1 MQSMLD
7 SLGSTLTKTTI
18 NDFFTRY
25 NKNPETDELSLDE
38 SITALEHAMTRP
50 TSEKKLANTDLTGV
64 GTGTA
69 TPSLNFNDLPP
80 FDGAA
85 QPLELTG
92 LDAPTEQSAHLAA
105 QGEPLPETL
114 RESNQRVLPGQS
126 TPSRQVSEDDS
137 HTGAVPSHPSNSHS
151 SSSTTSDMS
160 DLEGF
165 TSSSAVERVINIKT
179 CPLCH
184 QPRLS
189 NKAEMD
195 MVTHL
200 AVCASSDWNRVNRL
214 VVGNYVTASQAQRKW
229 YTNVVTK
236 VSSGAYQ
243 LGAVSAAIVDEI
255 CCKTNLP
262 GCRTLQI

>member
-1 MQSMLD
+1 MLD

-18 NDFFTRY
+18 NDFFTR
-25 NKNPETDELSLDE
+25 NSKNPETDELSLDE
-38 SITALEHAMTRP
+38 SIVALEHAMTRP
-50 TSEKKLANTDLTGV
+50 ASEKELVGGNGASVATG
-64 GTGTA
+64 A
-69 TPSLNFNDLPP
+69 ITPNLNFSDFPSI
-80 FDGAA
+80 DSGS

-92 LDAPTEQSAHLAA
+92 LDAHTEKSAQLAA
-105 QGEPLPETL
+105 QGEPLPETS
-114 RESNQRVLPGQS
+114 RESNQLVLPGQGAPRRGS
-126 TPSRQVSEDDS
+126 SEDDVYPGHIRS
-137 HTGAVPSHPSNSHS
+137 QPTNGQ
-151 SSSTTSDMS
+151 SSSTTSDVS
-160 DLEGF
+160 DLDVS
-165 TSSSAVERVINIKT
+165 TSPSPGPAVERVINIRT

-243 LGAVSAAIVDEI
+243 LGAVSVAFS
-255 CCKTNLP
+255 TNNIAKL
-262 GCRTLQI
+262 TY